1 MGCRMTLVTFVAL
14 LSGTDDLQAGNS
26 ASNTQISSEQAKCLI
41 MKEAAV
47 NLGTTDVF
55 ASLWPSYRLPLTA
68 SGQAPAMGK
77 G

>member
-1 MGCRMTLVTFVAL
+1 
-14 LSGTDDLQAGNS
+14 
-26 ASNTQISSEQAKCLI
+26 LI